1 MPIGTIETINV
12 MLRKLV
18 YGRADGMP
26 NSLESMVVCSSSS
39 STVAYNGSS
48 GVPQTVIFSSWKL
61 VDLAAQHMSA

>member
-26 NSLESMVVCSSSS
+26 NSLESMVVCDYSS
-39 STVAYNGSS
+39 STVAYKGCS
-48 GVPQTVIFSSWKL
+48 VEKTRAFKVIFLS
-61 VDLAAQHMSA
+61 